1 MENKKM
7 EIAKFYEQIFLDT
20 KLKEKILKKVKKI
33 EKEEDLRKLIQQEIM
48 PLMKRFNANFSEEEL
63 LEYEEETLKKL
74 SKEALGNV
82 SGGVSIKS
90 ALLTG
95 GLLSMAL
102 LGGTGLSASAMDD
115 EPPALPEQKQI
126 IQASSNEQQQNNS
139 NNDKT
144 DNDNSQNSES
154 NADKEDVS
162 RSGKPDEK
170 ASVTE
175 SHEGGGA
182 NAIDSD
188 TVVPETAP
196 SRPSDSEGAA
206 PETNNDTEKEK
217 LKKDFIKELL
227 KHNVNLVSLYDK
239 NADGSFNND
248 NIAGEINALLNNKDP
263 KPKISIEGV
272 NLDQTNCD
280 ATNKCI
286 KLATEFGETDIT
298 FDEIRIFNLEKIRR
312 AYGRNIERHLAG
324 KWEVFKDQRFAGI
337 LSYEHSLLD
346 PNKELTASKVN
357 VYNETLKRNEEKD
370 GLVQKLTVKT
380 PFGESELWVYY
391 YIDDGVLVENNRM
404 IRYLEISGQMCDVSY
419 EQIMGSFNPLS
430 DNNKRKILQAVLDYL
445 SIKAEQNDI
454 NELNVGNK
462 TPLDVFNDKVKLCE
476 NISFGDQKKGDMSD
490 FAAIL
495 MFCENSFNR
504 VMAGGKWERAFLD
517 AAKNYLEANP
527 GKKSKAIDAVIK
539 GYWLHV
545 ATGSEVPPARI
556 FSKMSTEKNWS
567 LDQLQN
573 WVNNEWDWHNLDV
586 LKKARNFNGLNLTSS
601 SDEEN
606 QDLDATATEHTIES
620 TVKIGGRNYTL
631 SQMVKCNTDI
641 VSGDRIK
648 AKYRYLNPTL
658 SKLDREDIPT
668 QPSSSVSITAS
679 DAEDADKK

>member
-175 SHEGGGA
+175 SNEGGGA
-182 NAIDSD
+182 NAIDSE

-196 SRPSDSEGAA
+196 PRPSASEGVA

-217 LKKDFIKELL
+217 LKKAFIKELL

-239 NADGSFNND
+239 KTDGTFND
-248 NIAGEINALLNNKDP
+248 DAIAREINTVLGELKENN
-263 KPKISIEGV
+263 SVARV
-272 NLDQTNCD
+272 NWEQTNCD
-280 ATNKCI
+280 ATTKCI
-286 KLATEFGETDIT
+286 KLATAFGEADVT

-312 AYGRNIERHLAG
+312 AHARNLERHLAG
-324 KWEVFKDQRFAGI
+324 RWEVFKGQRFAGI
-337 LSYEHSLLD
+337 LSGEHSLLD
-346 PNKELTASKVN
+346 KNTN
-357 VYNETLKRNEEKD
+357 IN
-370 GLVQKLTVKT
+370 GLVQKFTVKT
-380 PFGESELWVYY
+380 PFGESDLWVYY
-391 YIDDGVLVENNRM
+391 INNGVLTENNRM
-404 IRYLEISGQMCDVSY
+404 IYNDNSKCFLPYDT
-419 EQIMGSFNPLS
+419 IMDSFS
-430 DNNKRKILQAVLDYL
+430 KFSTDDQGKIRLAINDYL
-445 SIKAEQNDI
+445 SKKVEDI
-454 NELNVGNK
+454 DIERLNSGE
-462 TPLDVFNDKVKLCE
+462 TPLAVFNDKVEICDIEDEDEHEQDEEL
-476 NISFGDQKKGDMSD
+476 KKKKKSAISD

-495 MFCENSFNR
+495 MFCENSHVR
-504 VMAGGKWERAFLD
+504 ISTGGKWERGATNPEGKSLS
-517 AAKNYLEANP
+517 ANNP
-527 GKKSKAIDAVIK
+527 QGIDEFRK
-539 GYWLHV
+539 GYWLSIP
-545 ATGSEVPPARI
+545 TGTEKPGALQ
-556 FSKMSTEKNWS
+556 FSKAAVKTNKSLTEIQTEADREYKNSGATLIHPPKVASVDVYKKSES
-567 LDQLQN
+567 L
-573 WVNNEWDWHNLDV
+573 NNLEISN
-586 LKKARNFNGLNLTSS
+586 S
-601 SDEEN
+601 SDGDGQELEG
-606 QDLDATATEHTIES
+606 TVHTVELKIQFGEKVYNILK
-620 TVKIGGRNYTL
+620 TVKCVDGIKPENLITTKYKYL
-631 SQMVKCNTDI
+631 SPTVSKIDGKDI
-641 VSGDRIK
+641 F
-648 AKYRYLNPTL
+648 T
-658 SKLDREDIPT
+658 
-668 QPSSSVSITAS
+668 
-679 DAEDADKK
+679 